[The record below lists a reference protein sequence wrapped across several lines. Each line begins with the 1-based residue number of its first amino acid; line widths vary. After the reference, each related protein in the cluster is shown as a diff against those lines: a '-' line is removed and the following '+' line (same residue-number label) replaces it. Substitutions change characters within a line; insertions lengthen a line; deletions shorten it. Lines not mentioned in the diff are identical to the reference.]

1 MLISPQP
8 NPCSVRL
15 QPKNNHF
22 PLPSLVSIGTG
33 KHVSHIA
40 VISTVNNN
48 PVLQESSSRKGKLF
62 PDQALT
68 TRNPGENYYQVKS
81 GYLSTKQ
88 KDDEALG
95 KEVEGIICRL
105 RVVVEKIR
113 EMEIEKVMGRFKG
126 TNTMSAEDRLL
137 VENTSREIV
146 DKFLVRPIQYLQS
159 VNGDFEQKLKDLNL
173 LIRMLEKSCLECQR

>member
-40 VISTVNNN
+40 VISTVNIN
-48 PVLQESSSRKGKLF
+48 PVLQESPSRNGKLF
-62 PDQALT
+62 PDQAY
-68 TRNPGENYYQVKS
+68 EVKS
-81 GYLSTKQ
+81 GYLSTKH

-105 RVVVEKIR
+105 RVVVERIR
-113 EMEIEKVMGRFKG
+113 EMEIEKLMGRFKG
-126 TNTMSAEDRLL
+126 TNTMSDEDRLL
-137 VENTSREIV
+137 VENTSKEIV